1 MDDHRGLAVG
11 SAGIG
16 CLMPA
21 LGQRTPAHIRAL
33 DKTLIGEGCWE
44 YGGKIGNHGYGVVFM
59 PDGTRHGTTALAHRV
74 VYEGMVGPIPEGM
87 YLCHHCDNRKC
98 VRPDH
103 IFVGTDADNKADM
116 YAKGRHPH
124 GETHW
129 KSKVTHCPR
138 GHPYSGYNLYIR
150 KCGRRMCR
158 ACNNARRNR
167 SRSAA

>member
-1 MDDHRGLAVG
+1 MG
-11 SAGIG
+11 S
-16 CLMPA
+16 
-21 LGQRTPAHIRAL
+21 LGQRTPPHIRAL

-44 YGGKIGNHGYGVVFM
+44 YGGKIGNRGYGLVYVETL
-59 PDGTRHGTTALAHRV
+59 PNGREKWALAHRV
-74 VYEGMVGPIPEGM
+74 VYEGLVGPIPEGM
-87 YLCHHCDNRKC
+87 FLCHHCDNPKC

-116 YAKGRHPH
+116 YAKGRQAS
-124 GETHW
+124 GERLPQARR
-129 KSKVTHCPR
+129 THCPQ

-167 SRSAA
+167 QRTAL

>member
-1 MDDHRGLAVG
+1 MG
-11 SAGIG
+11 
-16 CLMPA
+16 A
-21 LGQRTPAHIRAL
+21 LGQRTPPHIRAL

-44 YGGKIGNHGYGVVFM
+44 YGGKIRTDGYGSVYIHN
-59 PDGTRHGTTALAHRV
+59 GTRAGTTALAHRV

-87 YLCHHCDNRKC
+87 FLCHHCDNPKC

-116 YAKGRHPH
+116 YAKGRQAS
-124 GETHW
+124 GERLPQARR
-129 KSKVTHCPR
+129 THCPQ
-138 GHPYSGYNLYIR
+138 GHPYSGDNLYIR

-167 SRSAA
+167 SRAAV

>member
-1 MDDHRGLAVG
+1 
-11 SAGIG
+11 
-16 CLMPA
+16 MPA
-21 LGQRTPAHIRAL
+21 LGQRTPPHIRAL

-44 YGGKIGNHGYGVVFM
+44 YGGKIRTDGYGSVYIHN
-59 PDGTRHGTTALAHRV
+59 GTRAGTTALAHRV

-87 YLCHHCDNRKC
+87 FLCHHCDNPKC

-116 YAKGRHPH
+116 YAKGRQAS
-124 GETHW
+124 GERLPQARR
-129 KSKVTHCPR
+129 THCPQ
-138 GHPYSGYNLYIR
+138 GHPYSGDNLYIR

-167 SRSAA
+167 SRAKSAA

>member
-1 MDDHRGLAVG
+1 MSPKGTGVE
-11 SAGIG
+11 
-16 CLMPA
+16 P
-21 LGQRTPAHIRAL
+21 HIRAL

-44 YGGKIGNHGYGVVFM
+44 YGGKIRTDGYGSVWIQN
-59 PDGTRHGTTALAHRV
+59 GTKEGTTALAHRV

-87 YLCHHCDNRKC
+87 YLCHHCDNPKC

-129 KSKVTHCPR
+129 KSKVTHCPQ
-138 GHPYSGYNLYIR
+138 GHPYSGDNLYIR
-150 KCGRRMCR
+150 NCGRRMCR
-158 ACNNARRNR
+158 ACNNARRKKSHQR
-167 SRSAA
+167 AKSAA

>member
-1 MDDHRGLAVG
+1 MSPKGTG
-11 SAGIG
+11 
-16 CLMPA
+16 
-21 LGQRTPAHIRAL
+21 TPPHIRAL

-44 YGGKIGNHGYGVVFM
+44 YGGKIRTDGYGSVYIN
-59 PDGTRHGTTALAHRV
+59 DGTRKGAQALAHRV

-87 YLCHHCDNRKC
+87 FLCHHCDNPKC

-116 YAKGRHPH
+116 YAKGRHSH
-124 GETHW
+124 GERHW
-129 KSKVTHCPR
+129 LSKVTHCPQ

-167 SRSAA
+167 ARTGTAA

>member
-1 MDDHRGLAVG
+1 MSPKGTG
-11 SAGIG
+11 
-16 CLMPA
+16 
-21 LGQRTPAHIRAL
+21 TPPHIRAL

-44 YGGKIGNHGYGVVFM
+44 YGGKIGNRGYGLVFIETL
-59 PDGTRHGTTALAHRV
+59 PDGREKWAPAHRV

-87 YLCHHCDNRKC
+87 FLCHHCDNPKC

-129 KSKVTHCPR
+129 KSKVTHCPQ
-138 GHPYSGYNLYIR
+138 GHPYSGHNLYIR

-167 SRSAA
+167 QRTAL

>member
-1 MDDHRGLAVG
+1 MSPKGTGVE
-11 SAGIG
+11 
-16 CLMPA
+16 P
-21 LGQRTPAHIRAL
+21 HIRAL

-44 YGGKIGNHGYGVVFM
+44 YGGKIRKDGYGSVWIQN
-59 PDGTRHGTTALAHRV
+59 GTKEGTTALAHRV

-87 YLCHHCDNRKC
+87 YLCHHCDNPKC

-129 KSKVTHCPR
+129 KSKVTHCPQ
-138 GHPYSGYNLYIR
+138 GHPYSGDNLYIR
-150 KCGRRMCR
+150 NCGRRMCR
-158 ACNNARRNR
+158 ACNNARRKKSHQR
-167 SRSAA
+167 AKSAA

>member
-1 MDDHRGLAVG
+1 MG
-11 SAGIG
+11 S
-16 CLMPA
+16 
-21 LGQRTPAHIRAL
+21 LGQRTPPHIRAL

-44 YGGKIGNHGYGVVFM
+44 YGGKIRTDGYGSVYIHN
-59 PDGTRHGTTALAHRV
+59 GTRAGTTALAHRV

-87 YLCHHCDNRKC
+87 FLCHHCDNPKC

-116 YAKGRHPH
+116 YAKGRQAS
-124 GETHW
+124 GERLPQARR
-129 KSKVTHCPR
+129 THCPQ
-138 GHPYSGYNLYIR
+138 GHPYSGDNLYIR

-167 SRSAA
+167 SRAAV

>member
-1 MDDHRGLAVG
+1 
-11 SAGIG
+11 
-16 CLMPA
+16 MPA
-21 LGQRTPAHIRAL
+21 LGQRIPPHIRAL

-44 YGGKIGNHGYGVVFM
+44 YGGKIRTDGYGSVYINN
-59 PDGTRHGTTALAHRV
+59 GTKKGTTALAHRV

-87 YLCHHCDNRKC
+87 YLCHHCDNPKC

-116 YAKGRHPH
+116 YAKGRHSH

-129 KSKVTHCPR
+129 KSKVTHCPQ
-138 GHPYSGYNLYIR
+138 GHPYSGHNLYIR

-167 SRSAA
+167 ARTGSAA

>member
-1 MDDHRGLAVG
+1 
-11 SAGIG
+11 
-16 CLMPA
+16 MPA
-21 LGQRTPAHIRAL
+21 LGQRTPPHIRAL

-44 YGGKIGNHGYGVVFM
+44 YGGKIRTDGYGSVWIQN
-59 PDGTRHGTTALAHRV
+59 GTKEGTTALAHRV

-87 YLCHHCDNRKC
+87 YLCHHCDNPRC

-103 IFVGTDADNKADM
+103 IFIGTDADNKADM

-129 KSKVTHCPR
+129 LSKVTHCPQ
-138 GHPYSGYNLYIR
+138 GHPYSGDNLYIR
-150 KCGRRMCR
+150 NCGRRMCR

-167 SRSAA
+167 YRQSSAA